1 MSCYVN
7 VHPSVNLMYL
17 SSIVSLVTVTWVVLC
32 GFEGALLAVMV
43 ISLCT
48 WKEEALAGQFMT
60 SGASLPLAF

>member
-1 MSCYVN
+1 
-7 VHPSVNLMYL
+7 MYL

-48 WKEEALAGQFMT
+48 WKEEALAGQFMM